1 MTAWSVIGPERRPRS
16 SRIGPLAEVRRALS
30 AFQRPRSYTAR
41 TFGTET
47 LHRLLTNFRKR
58 AYTYE
63 MESLERH
70 ELQHGDG
77 RRLFLY
83 GRRGPDAH
91 LPAHSAAGAWPALHL
106 RHDALTDRW
115 VAISPARNTR
125 PQSAPV
131 GNRAAPACP
140 LCVGGPELPFPYEAA
155 VFENRFPTLF
165 ADPPEPPAMDGV
177 TAPSRGRCE
186 VVLYTPTHTG
196 SLATLS
202 ALELARVVAIWADRS
217 EALWAE
223 REHRVVLVF
232 ENRGEDVG
240 ATLSHPHGQ
249 IYALDHL
256 PSQIRDRVQVLHR
269 HRERHDTC
277 LSCEVV
283 ARDDGSV
290 ARTVASNDSFTV
302 GVPFAPDWPFELHV
316 RARRHGARRLTD
328 LTDSE
333 RRDLAL
339 ALRDVVRR
347 YDRLYEAPIAYLMAC
362 QQAPTEID
370 GQPVDDW
377 HLSFEFLPPNRSA
390 HRLKVRATVET
401 AAGLFINDTLP
412 EDSAAQL
419 AAVPT
424 GAAGAD
430 HAPIP
435 DVEVVHATTPADVGT
450 TPTI

>member
-1 MTAWSVIGPERRPRS
+1 MTAWTVIGPERRPRS

>member
-1 MTAWSVIGPERRPRS
+1 MER
-16 SRIGPLAEVRRALS
+16 
-30 AFQRPRSYTAR
+30 
-41 TFGTET
+41 
-47 LHRLLTNFRKR
+47 
-58 AYTYE
+58 
-63 MESLERH
+63 LERH
-70 ELQHGDG
+70 ELRHGDG

-83 GRRGPDAH
+83 GDRGPDAR
-91 LPAHSAAGAWPALHL
+91 LPANAVAGAWPALHL

-131 GNRAAPACP
+131 GDRAAPACP

-165 ADPPEPPAMDGV
+165 ADPPAPPVAEGR

-202 ALELARVVAIWADRS
+202 EVELARVVAIWTDRS

-223 REHRVVLVF
+223 PEHRVVLVF

-249 IYALDHL
+249 IYAFDHL
-256 PSQIRDRVQVLHR
+256 PSQLRNRVDVLHR
-269 HRERHDTC
+269 HREQHDAC
-277 LSCEVV
+277 LSCGVV
-283 ARDDGSV
+283 DRDTRSETRIV
-290 ARTVASNDSFTV
+290 AANDSFTV
-302 GVPFAPDWPFELHV
+302 AVPFAPDWPFELHV

-328 LTDSE
+328 LSMVE
-333 RRDLAL
+333 RRDLAH

-362 QQAPTEID
+362 QQAPAEVD
-370 GQPVDDW
+370 GTPVDDW
-377 HLSFEFLPPNRSA
+377 HLSFEFLPPNRGP
-390 HRLKVRATVET
+390 HKLKVRATVET
-401 AAGLFINDTLP
+401 AAGLFINDTVP

-419 AAVPT
+419 AAVPM

-430 HAPIP
+430 PAPIP
-435 DVEVVHATTPADVGT
+435 DVEVVHATPWADVGS
-450 TPTI
+450 PTRSDRTI